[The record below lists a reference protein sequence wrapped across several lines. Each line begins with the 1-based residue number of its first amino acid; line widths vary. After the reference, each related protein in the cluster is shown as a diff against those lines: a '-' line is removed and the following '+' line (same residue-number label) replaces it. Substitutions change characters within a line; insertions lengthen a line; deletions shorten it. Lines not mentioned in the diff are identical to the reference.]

1 MPARVPKPTENLI
14 LLPPGFDRVV
24 LLIADSEQRPTRS
37 LAQSLHSG
45 GYHVAVTAS
54 GREALQIIQNQHPDL
69 ILIGEHLRDGAGM
82 ALCQHLKAEEG
93 PEFLPVIYMPSREPS
108 PPAIPLPDYAPDA
121 TLCKPITPAALQN
134 WLWTLLRIKQQFDRR
149 LQQYTSGART
159 LEMLKSDIISN
170 VSHELGTP
178 LLQVKSAVSLL
189 AEDIIDSGAREQRLI
204 ADMATQAISRLE
216 SIVNNIRQLAR
227 THNIEL
233 GPVSCSEAADLA
245 IRSLERIMTTRRIR
259 DRIEKRI
266 LPAVPPIM
274 GDKRALAHVLQLLLD
289 NALKFSPVDSQV
301 HILAEQISDREV
313 WVAVRDFGI
322 GIAPQEHVRIF
333 EAFYQVN
340 GGAARPYGGTGTG
353 LTLAMLLARGMNSTI
368 VLESTPGEG
377 STFSL
382 ILPIARLDVPY

>member
-1 MPARVPKPTENLI
+1 MPARISKPTENLI
-14 LLPPGFDRVV
+14 LLPPGFDRAA
-24 LLIADSEQRPTRS
+24 LLIVDSEQRATRT
-37 LAQSLHSG
+37 LGQLLQSG
-45 GYHVAVTAS
+45 GYQIATTTS
-54 GREALQIIQNQHPDL
+54 GREALHLSKELRPDVV
-69 ILIGEHLRDGAGM
+69 LIGEQLRDGSGAT
-82 ALCQHLKAEEG
+82 LCQLLKTDDG
-93 PEFLPVIYMPSREPS
+93 PEFVPVIFMTHAEPPLPV
-108 PPAIPLPDYAPDA
+108 LPDYAPDA
-121 TLCKPITPAALQN
+121 TLYKPVSPAALQE
-134 WLWTLLRIKQQFDRR
+134 WLWTLIRIKQQFDQR
-149 LQQYTSGART
+149 LKHFSSGVRT

-189 AEDIIDSGAREQRLI
+189 AEDISGSGAREQKLI

-259 DRIEKRI
+259 ERIEKRI
-266 LPAVPPIM
+266 PPSVAPVM

-289 NALKFSPVDSQV
+289 NALKFSPPESQV
-301 HILAEQISDREV
+301 HIVAEQLTEREV
-313 WVAVRDFGI
+313 WIGVRDFGI
-322 GIAPQEHVRIF
+322 GIAREEHARIF

-340 GGAARPYGGTGTG
+340 GGTARPYGGTGTG

-368 VLESTPGEG
+368 DLESTPGEG

-382 ILPIARLDVPY
+382 VLPVARLDVPY